1 MYLLCNQMQETFKF
15 ILQARQ
21 KFIELLDS
29 LSIEQL
35 NKIPTGFNNN
45 IIWNFGHIVVS
56 TQTLVYVRTGVKADS
71 SWVKYNEDYR
81 KDTKPTRFVEQAEI
95 DELKEIAIQSIE
107 QIAKDYENGV
117 FGEITSFS
125 TATYGYPMDT
135 VEEVIALT
143 SGHDNVHYGYALAQ
157 RRWFVN

>member
-1 MYLLCNQMQETFKF
+1 MQETFKF
-15 ILQARQ
+15 IIKTRQ
-21 KFIELLDS
+21 KFIELIDS
-29 LSIEQL
+29 LSVEQL
-35 NKIPTGFNNN
+35 NKVPAGFNNN

-56 TQTLVYVRTGVKADS
+56 TQTLVYVRTGIKADT
-71 SWVKYNEDYR
+71 SWVKYNEDYK

-95 DELKEIAIQSIE
+95 DELKEIAIHSIE
-107 QIAKDYENGV
+107 QIAKDYEDGL
-117 FGEITSFS
+117 FGSITSFS

-157 RRWFVN
+157 RKLVQSENK

>member
-1 MYLLCNQMQETFKF
+1 MQETFKF
-15 ILQARQ
+15 IIKTRQ
-21 KFIELLDS
+21 KFIELIDS
-29 LSIEQL
+29 LSVEQL
-35 NKIPTGFNNN
+35 NKVPAGFNNN

-56 TQTLVYVRTGVKADS
+56 TQTLVYVRTGIKADT

-95 DELKEIAIQSIE
+95 DELKEIAIHSIE
-107 QIAKDYENGV
+107 QITKDYEDGL

-157 RRWFVN
+157 RKLVQSENK

>member
-1 MYLLCNQMQETFKF
+1 MQETFKF
-15 ILQARQ
+15 IIKTRQ
-21 KFIELLDS
+21 KFIELIDS
-29 LSIEQL
+29 LSVEQL
-35 NKIPTGFNNN
+35 NKVPAGFNNN

-56 TQTLVYVRTGVKADS
+56 TQTLVYVRTGIKADT

-95 DELKEIAIQSIE
+95 DELKEIAIHSIE
-107 QIAKDYENGV
+107 QIAKDYEDGL

-143 SGHDNVHYGYALAQ
+143 SGHDNVHYGYGLAQ
-157 RRWFVN
+157 RKLVQSENK

>member
-1 MYLLCNQMQETFKF
+1 MQETFKF

-21 KFIELLDS
+21 KFIELVDS

-56 TQTLVYVRTGVKADS
+56 TQTLVYVRTGVKADT

-95 DELKEIAIQSIE
+95 DELKAIAMQSIE

-157 RRWFVN
+157 RKLVQ

>member
-1 MYLLCNQMQETFKF
+1 MQETFKF
-15 ILQARQ
+15 IIKTRQ
-21 KFIELLDS
+21 KFIELIDS
-29 LSIEQL
+29 LSVEQL
-35 NKIPTGFNNN
+35 NKVPAGFNNN

-56 TQTLVYVRTGVKADS
+56 TQTLIYVRTGIKADT

-95 DELKEIAIQSIE
+95 DELKEIAINSIE
-107 QIAKDYENGV
+107 QITKDYEDRL

-125 TATYGYPMDT
+125 TATYGYPMDAI
-135 VEEVIALT
+135 EDVIALT

-157 RRWFVN
+157 RKLVQSENK

>member
-1 MYLLCNQMQETFKF
+1 MQETFKF

-21 KFIELLDS
+21 KFIELVDS

-56 TQTLVYVRTGVKADS
+56 TQTLVYVRTGVKADT

-95 DELKEIAIQSIE
+95 DELKAIAMQSIE

-125 TATYGYPMDT
+125 TATYGYPMNT
-135 VEEVIALT
+135 VEDVIALT

-157 RRWFVN
+157 RKLVQ